1 MGGCPVRVEPQFFEK
16 VWGTTELEPWFPDS
30 KNRIGE
36 VWFPAGEILVKFLFT
51 SARLS
56 VQVHPDDAF
65 ARRVER
71 QSGKTELW
79 YLLRTETGAR
89 IAMGFRRSISPER
102 IREAALS
109 GEIETLIDWVPV
121 SKGETY
127 LSPSGT
133 VHAIGAGIVL
143 CEIQQN
149 SDITYRLYDYGR
161 PRELHLDKAMQVVHG
176 EPHSGRLTPVPQ
188 DDGSQR
194 LAGCQHFVT
203 DLLEIEREF
212 TSQPQRGKDHAL
224 VVLEGTGKIS
234 GQAFQPGQVWRLPD
248 SMGPCRVEPNGKA
261 RLLRCFVPVSQ

>member
-1 MGGCPVRVEPQFFEK
+1 MSECPVRVEPRFFEK
-16 VWGTTELEPWFPDS
+16 VWGTTELEPWFPNS
-30 KNRIGE
+30 ENKIGE
-36 VWFPAGEILVKFLFT
+36 VWFPAGGIRVKFLFT

-65 ARRVER
+65 AWKVEQ

-79 YLLRTETGAR
+79 YLLRTEADAR
-89 IAMGFRRSISPER
+89 IAMGFRESISAER
-102 IREAALS
+102 IRESALS

-176 EPHSGRLTPVPQ
+176 EPHSGKLEPVAQ

-194 LAGCQHFVT
+194 LARCEHFVT
-203 DLLEIEREF
+203 DLLEVEGEF
-212 TSQPQRGKDHAL
+212 TCLPQGGKDHVL
-224 VVLEGTGKIS
+224 VVLEGTGTFS
-234 GQAFQPGQVWRLPD
+234 TEAFQAGEVWRLPED
-248 SMGPCRVEPNGKA
+248 MGPCRIEATGKA
-261 RLLRCFVPVSQ
+261 KLLRCFVPPSQ